1 MSTFFRTF
9 LPVIYVSPCEN
20 ADQSKYRH
28 QSHSEGKQYQS
39 IFALLSILLKMI
51 GKFSKRSQD
60 GTGVVKSQ
68 SKTYL
73 VKTVFCRSDRC
84 LNLRSC
90 SFNPRVILT
99 SLARLT
105 LKGVMLASDP
115 FWTPDLI
122 LSVTVSLTY
131 FIHEIRWILN
141 TTNSRLLSKLSFP
154 L

>member
-1 MSTFFRTF
+1 MLSVDFF
-9 LPVIYVSPCEN
+9 PNVPCEN

-90 SFNPRVILT
+90 SLNPRVILT

-105 LKGVMLASDP
+105 LEGVMLASDL

>member
-51 GKFSKRSQD
+51 EKFSKRSQD
-60 GTGVVKSQ
+60 DTGVVKSQ

-105 LKGVMLASDP
+105 LEGVMLASDL

-131 FIHEIRWILN
+131 FIHEIRWIIN

>member
-9 LPVIYVSPCEN
+9 FPVIYVSPGEN

-105 LKGVMLASDP
+105 LEGVMLASDL
-115 FWTPDLI
+115 F
-122 LSVTVSLTY
+122 
-131 FIHEIRWILN
+131 
-141 TTNSRLLSKLSFP
+141 
-154 L
+154 